1 MSSHRN
7 QLANQLVANLFIY
20 LNISGR
26 AQATYMPVKINYSEH
41 IHVRQWNK
49 IKRLYNRESYS
60 YTMEI

>member
-41 IHVRQWNK
+41 IHVRQ
-49 IKRLYNRESYS
+49 
-60 YTMEI
+60 